1 MVISSLL
8 SYWLLSEGRNLSVYG
23 INPSMILRGSA
34 VYLEE
39 KYKTDQ
45 DNMDRYEA
53 QLLEAKFA
61 QLLEDLKKENNPI
74 ISRQIELKIHKLANE
89 LPTSTNILS
98 ASELIESIQREKRM
112 QSHRR

>member
-1 MVISSLL
+1 MRETFCFVVMPFRPELNYFFLFIQ
-8 SYWLLSEGRNLSVYG
+8 R
-23 INPSMILRGSA
+23 
-34 VYLEE
+34 YLEE